1 MENLEINK
9 KYYKFWKGKKILIT
23 GHTGFKGSWL
33 SYALKILGAEIHGY
47 SLRPTSK
54 FEIFN
59 VLSLK
64 RIFKSSIYGDIRDY
78 NKLHKYINSIDPHI
92 IFHLAA
98 QPLVLQ
104 SYLNPLQTFN
114 TNVIGTA
121 NLINASKDLKKLT
134 NILVITTD
142 KVYKDLKYKSGY
154 VESDILGGHDPYSAS
169 KACTEILSESFYKS
183 YLKEKNK
190 ADYC

>member
-33 SYALKILGAEIHGY
+33 SYALKILGAEVHGY

-59 VLSLK
+59 ALSLK
-64 RIFKSSIYGDIRDY
+64 RIFKSSLYGDIENY
-78 NKLHKYINSIDPHI
+78 NKLHKYIKSVEPQI

-98 QPLVLQ
+98 QPIVFNALKFPSDTWNSNLY
-104 SYLNPLQTFN
+104 STLNLFRSIEN
-114 TNVIGTA
+114 TSSVKCIV
-121 NLINASKDLKKLT
+121 
-134 NILVITTD
+134 VITSD
-142 KVYKDLKYKSGY
+142 KVYQNLNNKKLM
-154 VESDILGGHDPYSAS
+154 
-169 KACTEILSESFYKS
+169 
-183 YLKEKNK
+183 KEKDFLSGSETYSMSKVSVENFVK
-190 ADYC
+190 FIQDLIY